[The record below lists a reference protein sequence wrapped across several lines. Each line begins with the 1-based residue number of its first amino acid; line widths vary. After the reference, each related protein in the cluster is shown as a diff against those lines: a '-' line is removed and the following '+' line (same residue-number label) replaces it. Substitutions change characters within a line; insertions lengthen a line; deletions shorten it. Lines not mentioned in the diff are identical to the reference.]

1 MGQGLGGGGFP
12 VGSAVKNMPANTGD
26 VGLISGSGST
36 PLEEEMATR
45 PSILA

>member
-1 MGQGLGGGGFP
+1 MVAQT
-12 VGSAVKNMPANTGD
+12 VKNLPAMWETLETWVQSLGREN
-26 VGLISGSGST
+26 